1 MKRKALS
8 MILATAMVAAT
19 IVPATAVNAEEEGK
33 VLNIRVWNTEFQE
46 RLVDHYPGYEKV
58 DDTHGKIGDVDVVWN
73 VTPTTDNAYQNAL
86 DEGLLAQADAA
97 ADDKIDMFLVE
108 ADYILKYTDSEYAL
122 PVADLGITDEETAN
136 QYQYVKDLAT
146 DPNGVLK
153 GLSWQ
158 AAPAALIYRRD
169 IATEVLG
176 SDDPETV
183 QAAVADWDT
192 FLATA
197 ATMKDAGYKMTA
209 GAADSFRVFSDNVS
223 SKWVEDGKINIDE
236 NIMNWVKMS
245 KEMVDNGY
253 TTTAGLWGDD
263 WSKGFYEDGD
273 VFCYFGPAWFF
284 DFSMAGDAEGS
295 VGINGGWAVT
305 KGPQA
310 FSWGGTWICGAAG
323 TDNATLVADIMRKLT
338 CDADVMKEIATVK
351 GDFVNNT
358 TVMEELAADESFG
371 DAILGGQNPIPIF
384 LEGISTIDRSNICN
398 YDQGCT
404 EAFQT
409 AMNNYF
415 DGNATLEEA
424 IDLFNTSVLEKYPEL
439 TPADV
444 PAAE

>member
-1 MKRKALS
+1 MKKKVLS
-8 MILATAMVAAT
+8 LVLATAMVASTFAGM
-19 IVPATAVNAEEEGK
+19 TANAEEEGK

-86 DEGLLAQADAA
+86 DEALLAQADAA
-97 ADDKIDMFLVE
+97 ADDKVDMFLVE
-108 ADYILKYTDSEYAL
+108 ADYILKYTDSEYAM
-122 PVADLGITDEETAN
+122 PIADLGITDDETA
-136 QYQYVKDLAT
+136 QQFQYVKDLAT
-146 DPNGVLK
+146 DSNGVLK

-158 AAPAALIYRRD
+158 AAPAVLIYRRD
-169 IATEVLG
+169 MATEVLG

-192 FLATA
+192 FLETA
-197 ATMKDAGYKMTA
+197 GKMKEAGYKMTA
-209 GAADSFRVFSDNVS
+209 GAADTFRVFSDNVT
-223 SKWVEDGKINIDE
+223 SKWVEDGKINIDD
-236 NIMNWVKMS
+236 NIMKWVSMS

-253 TTTAGLWGDD
+253 TTTAGLWSDD

-310 FSWGGTWICGAAG
+310 FSWGGTWLCAATG
-323 TDNATLVADIMRKLT
+323 TDNATLVADIMRQLT
-338 CDADVMKEIATVK
+338 CNADIMTEIATLK
-351 GDFVNNT
+351 GDFVNNQGA
-358 TVMEELAADESFG
+358 MEALAADESFG
-371 DAILGGQNPIPIF
+371 DAILGGQNPIPMF
-384 LEGISTIDRSNICN
+384 LEGVTTIDRSNICN

-404 EAFQT
+404 ESFQT

-424 IDLFNTSVLEKYPEL
+424 IELFNTSVLEKYPEL